1 MTSRTAR
8 LRLVAPAVLAVVALS
23 ACSATAGAEEAS
35 PGAGHTIEMAVSE
48 LCTDAAASECVTV
61 NGDAV
66 VLPTAFDQA
75 GVESAS
81 VAEDGQNAI
90 DVTFTA
96 AGAEVLH
103 ALTEQAAVA
112 GNTARLVIRIG
123 GELRAA
129 VVVMQ
134 ALEGDE
140 VQIGLS
146 EENSAPELV
155 ELILG
160 R

>member
-1 MTSRTAR
+1 MTSRTSR
-8 LRLVAPAVLAVVALS
+8 LRLVALAVLALS
-23 ACSATAGAEEAS
+23 ACSATAGTEDAS
-35 PGAGHTIEMAVSE
+35 TAGHTIEMAVSE
-48 LCTDAAASECVTV
+48 SCTDAAASECVSV
-61 NGDAV
+61 NGEAV
-66 VLPTAFDQA
+66 VLPTAFDRA
-75 GVESAS
+75 GVETAS

-140 VQIGLS
+140 VQIGLA

-155 ELILG
+155 DLILG